1 MPRSKLDLLAEVL
14 EKSRKETTKT
24 KIVTSANLNQTLATH
39 SLNLLVN
46 LELLTERHNSPTS
59 YCTTE
64 KGIQFINEYRRL
76 QKLLN
81 AENNREEARQ
91 L

>member
-1 MPRSKLDLLAEVL
+1 MPRSKLDLLAEVQ